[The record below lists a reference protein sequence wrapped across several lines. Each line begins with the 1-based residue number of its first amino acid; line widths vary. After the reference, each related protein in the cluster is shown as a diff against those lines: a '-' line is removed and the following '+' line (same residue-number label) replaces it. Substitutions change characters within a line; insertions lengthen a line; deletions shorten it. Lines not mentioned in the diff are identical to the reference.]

1 MKIEK
6 VKISTIFE
14 NPDNPRTIKDSN
26 FLKLVQSIKEFPEML
41 EARPIVVNEAHTV
54 LGGNMRLRACKEAG
68 LKEVYIINA
77 SEWSEARQ
85 KEFLIKDNV
94 SSGEWDWPSLDEH
107 FDLKDLEHWGLEFPE
122 LEGQEEKLEAQED
135 DFESPPIEEIKTDIK
150 HGDIIQIGPHR
161 LMCGD
166 STELADVERLMD
178 GKKADM
184 VFTDPPYGVDYDGG
198 HAVKGV
204 RREKLHNDDNADI
217 YGRALPLM
225 FANTNQNAP
234 LYLWYS
240 DSESLAVLSAVLSA
254 GYEIRN
260 HIIWNKNLAQFG
272 AIGAQYKTK
281 HEPCLYCFKKGQSV
295 NWIGPNNEVSV
306 WDISRESKN
315 EFHPTQ
321 KPIPLVARALKN
333 HEAKSILDLF
343 LGSGSTMVA
352 CHQLKRVCYGMELEP
367 KYCQVIVDRMKKL
380 DPDIKIAKV

>member
-6 VKISTIFE
+6 KKIKDLIPAFY
-14 NPDNPRTIKDSN
+14 NPRRSTPKQEKNLAES
-26 FLKLVQSIKEFPEML
+26 LKKFGVVEPIIWNKQTKNIVGGHFRVRELEKLGFAEVDCVVIDLSLDDEKEL
-41 EARPIVVNEAHTV
+41 NI
-54 LGGNMRLRACKEAG
+54 RL
-68 LKEVYIINA
+68 NA
-77 SEWSEARQ
+77 NTG
-85 KEFLIKDNV
+85 D
-94 SSGEWDWPSLDEH
+94 WDWPALDEQ
-107 FDLKDLEHWGLEFPE
+107 FDFKQLETWGLEFPE
-122 LEGQEEKLEAQED
+122 LEGQEEKLEAVED
-135 DFESPPIEEIKTDIK
+135 DFESEPIEEIKTDIK
-150 HGDIIQIGPHR
+150 HGDIIQIGSHR

-178 GKKADM
+178 GAKADM

-240 DSESLAVLSAVLSA
+240 DSKSLAVLSAVLSA
-254 GYEIRN
+254 GYEVRN
-260 HIIWNKNLAQFG
+260 NIIWNKNLAQFG

-333 HEAKSILDLF
+333 HEAKSVLDLF

-367 KYCQVIVDRMKKL
+367 KYCQVIIDRMKKL

>member
-6 VKISTIFE
+6 KKIKDLIPAFY
-14 NPDNPRTIKDSN
+14 NPRRSTPKQEKNLAES
-26 FLKLVQSIKEFPEML
+26 LKKFGVVDPIIWNKQTKNIVGGHFRVRELEKLGFAEVDCVVIDLSLDDEKEL
-41 EARPIVVNEAHTV
+41 NI
-54 LGGNMRLRACKEAG
+54 RL
-68 LKEVYIINA
+68 NA
-77 SEWSEARQ
+77 NTG
-85 KEFLIKDNV
+85 D
-94 SSGEWDWPSLDEH
+94 WDWPALDEQ
-107 FDLKDLEHWGLEFPE
+107 FDFKQLETWGLEFPE
-122 LEGQEEKLEAQED
+122 LEGQEEKLEAVED
-135 DFESPPIEEIKTDIK
+135 DFESEPIEEIKTDIK
-150 HGDIIQIGPHR
+150 HGDIIQIGSHR

-178 GKKADM
+178 GAKADM

-240 DSESLAVLSAVLSA
+240 DSKSLAVLSAVLSA
-254 GYEIRN
+254 GYEVRN
-260 HIIWNKNLAQFG
+260 NIIWNKNLAQFG

-333 HEAKSILDLF
+333 HEAKSVLDLF

-367 KYCQVIVDRMKKL
+367 KYCQVIIDRMKKL

>member
-6 VKISTIFE
+6 KKIKDLIAAFY
-14 NPDNPRTIKDSN
+14 NPRRSTPKQEKNLAES
-26 FLKLVQSIKEFPEML
+26 LKKFGVVDPIIWNKQTKNIVGGHFRVRELEKLGFAEVDCVVIDLSLDDEKEL
-41 EARPIVVNEAHTV
+41 NI
-54 LGGNMRLRACKEAG
+54 RL
-68 LKEVYIINA
+68 NA
-77 SEWSEARQ
+77 NTG
-85 KEFLIKDNV
+85 D
-94 SSGEWDWPSLDEH
+94 WDWPALDEQ
-107 FDLKDLEHWGLEFPE
+107 FDFKQLETWGLEFPE
-122 LEGQEEKLEAQED
+122 LEGQEEKLEAVED
-135 DFESPPIEEIKTDIK
+135 DFESEPIEEIKTDIK
-150 HGDIIQIGPHR
+150 HGDIIQIGSHR

-178 GKKADM
+178 GAKADM

-240 DSESLAVLSAVLSA
+240 DSKSLAVLSAVLSA
-254 GYEIRN
+254 GYEVRN
-260 HIIWNKNLAQFG
+260 NIIWNKNLAQFG

-333 HEAKSILDLF
+333 HEAKSVLDLF

-367 KYCQVIVDRMKKL
+367 KYCQVIIDRMKKL